1 VVDLNDTRVSSFV
14 FFENELDILA
24 FVRECFDVLSGH
36 FGEEVCGVVAYS
48 FGRGL
53 GERIY
58 RLAAKR
64 GFRDL
69 RSASDFLASAVK
81 RLRLA
86 KDAVVFV
93 VRSPD
98 DRVTEL
104 LVRIASSS
112 RGRRDAIFYVLRGVI
127 SQFYRLLSSRAVEV
141 SSLNRSDDLRSC
153 YEYVVKI
160 SRDVEVVFDE

>member
-1 VVDLNDTRVSSFV
+1 VDSNDTRVSSFV
-14 FFENELDILA
+14 FFENDLDFLA
-24 FVRECFDVLSGH
+24 FVRECFNHLNSY

-58 RLAAKR
+58 RLATKR

-69 RSASDFLASAVK
+69 RSANDFLASAVK

-86 KDAVVFV
+86 KDAAVFV
-93 VRSPD
+93 VRSRD

-104 LVRIASSS
+104 LVRIASSGC
-112 RGRRDAIFYVLRGVI
+112 GRRDVIFYVLRGVI
-127 SQFYRLLSSRAVEV
+127 SQFYRLLSSGAVRI

-153 YEYVVKI
+153 YEYVVRI
-160 SRDVEVVFDE
+160 SRDVGVVLDE